1 MTTDERENHMPKTMN
16 DLKGNPVVL
25 DTPANVKVKGEKAM
39 RKGVTLVRNDDKS
52 VRVKT
57 GKRGRPAT
65 LFVDEIESTRALPVK
80 AEKPKPAKK
89 AAAKKAEPAAKAE
102 AKS

>member
-1 MTTDERENHMPKTMN
+1 MPNTLT
-16 DLKGNPVVL
+16 DLKGNALAL
-25 DTPANVKVKGEKAM
+25 DTPANVKVKGEKSM
-39 RKGVTLVRNDDKS
+39 RKGVTLVKNDAKS

-65 LFVDEIESTRALPVK
+65 LLIEQIESTRALPVK
-80 AEKPKPAKK
+80 AEKAEKAKPAKK
-89 AAAKKAEPAAKAE
+89 AAAKKAPAE

>member
-1 MTTDERENHMPKTMN
+1 MPNTLT
-16 DLKGNPVVL
+16 DLKGNALAL

-39 RKGVTLVRNDDKS
+39 RKGVTLVKNDAKS

-65 LFVDEIESTRALPVK
+65 LLIEQIESTRALPVK
-80 AEKPKPAKK
+80 AEKAEKAKPAKK
-89 AAAKKAEPAAKAE
+89 AAAKKAPAE

>member
-1 MTTDERENHMPKTMN
+1 MPNTMT
-16 DLKGNPVVL
+16 DLKGNALVL
-25 DTPANVKVKGEKAM
+25 DTPANVKVKGERAM
-39 RKGVTLVRNDDKS
+39 RKGVTLVRNTADT

-65 LFVDEIESTRALPVK
+65 LSVDEIESTRALPVK
-80 AEKPKPAKK
+80 AEKPAKK
-89 AAAKKAEPAAKAE
+89 AAAKKAEKAPAE